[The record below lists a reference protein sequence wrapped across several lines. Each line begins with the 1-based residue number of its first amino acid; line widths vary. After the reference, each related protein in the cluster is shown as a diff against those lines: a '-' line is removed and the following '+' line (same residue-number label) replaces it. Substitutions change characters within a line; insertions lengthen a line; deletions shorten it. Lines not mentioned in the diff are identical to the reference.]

1 MTEQVLSY
9 KTSQA
14 LVISKQMQQ
23 SLKIL
28 QMNSLE
34 LRDFLSQE
42 VEYNPFLEYAEQGS
56 SNSEYDNNNNSPEHA
71 PEMPTDWQE
80 ENFLR
85 YEKSSQ
91 TNSND
96 NSNSDN
102 FVNKISL
109 KGHLEQQL
117 IHEKFTEKERF
128 IALYITDCLDE
139 NGYLRENI
147 TDISLFLKTAE
158 SSLVKVLNKLKKLDP
173 TGCYA
178 NSLEECLILQLE
190 ERKLLTPVINK
201 LIFKL
206 GEIAKGEVK
215 KVSKELGLTS
225 DELMEKLSII
235 RSLDPKPGR
244 NYSSDS
250 TRNREIDAF
259 IFKDEKGDFKA
270 RLNNQILPSIFLNSK
285 YYDQVLKNAKTNSE
299 KKFCNERM
307 QNASWLLRSVTQRS
321 ESILKVTNQIIETQY
336 EFLENG
342 LDHLKPMTLSDI
354 AKRLSVHEST
364 ISRLSNKVIAT
375 PLGVFE
381 IKFFF
386 TNSLSSNISE
396 NMISTLTVKRR
407 IKELVDEENKSSVL
421 SDDEIAKAL
430 NDNGI
435 NISRRTVA
443 KYREA
448 LQIAPSNIR
457 KRLKKI
463 A

>member
-1 MTEQVLSY
+1 MTEQVLSH

-34 LRDFLSQE
+34 LREFLSQE
-42 VEYNPFLEYAEQGS
+42 TESNPFLEFSESDNNSNLDYN
-56 SNSEYDNNNNSPEHA
+56 NSEHEPEI
-71 PEMPTDWQE
+71 PSDWQE

-85 YEKSSQ
+85 YERLSQ
-91 TNSND
+91 SKSND
-96 NSNSDN
+96 NSSSDQL
-102 FVNKISL
+102 VNKIGL
-109 KGHLEQQL
+109 KQHLEQQI
-117 IHEKFTEKERF
+117 IHEKFTEKERL
-128 IALYITDCLDE
+128 IALYITDCLDD
-139 NGYLRENI
+139 NGYLRENLK
-147 TDISLFLKTAE
+147 DIASFLKTSEVTLKPIIA
-158 SSLVKVLNKLKKLDP
+158 KLKKLDP
-173 TGCYA
+173 SGCYA
-178 NSLEECLILQLE
+178 SNLEECIQIQLE
-190 ERKLLTPVINK
+190 EKKLLTPIFSQ
-201 LIFKL
+201 LISRL
-206 GEIAKGEVK
+206 SDIAKGEVK
-215 KVSKELGLTS
+215 KVARDLSLAPE
-225 DELMEKLSII
+225 ELMEMLGII

-244 NYSSDS
+244 NFSSDS

-259 IFKDEKGDFKA
+259 IFKDPKGEFKV
-270 RLNNQILPSIFLNSK
+270 RLNTQTLPSIFLNSK
-285 YYDQVLKNAKTNSE
+285 YYDQVLKNAKTPVE
-299 KKFCNERM
+299 KKFCSEKM
-307 QNASWLLRSVTQRS
+307 HNASWLLRSITQRS
-321 ESILKVTNQIIETQY
+321 ESILKVANQIIETQY
-336 EFLENG
+336 EFLESG
-342 LDHLKPMTLSDI
+342 IDYLKPMTLSDI
-354 AKRLSVHEST
+354 AVRLGVHEST

-407 IKELVDEENKSSVL
+407 IKELIENETKSSVL